1 MFGKIMFGVLAAA
14 VPMLF
19 GAPPW
24 AIPLAAALGAG
35 LGHWFVDRDP
45 AFARSDRPLSVD
57 EIFAEEAPRIRL
69 ARQGLSPRPGLPHDT
84 DPELQAVVMPDVHLA
99 QLLAPLFMD
108 LARADGAVAQVEV
121 RVVREYFER
130 TLHFSRDN
138 MEHVRTALKSALA
151 RKPADLA
158 ATTQAARAAVKPPQR
173 VELVHALYDMALA
186 DGDLQRSESE
196 GLRTIVQQLNLSDE
210 QLSQITREFFGDGQ
224 ADYEALGLTATA
236 TDDELKSAFR
246 KLAAENHPDRV
257 ASLGADAAA
266 QATERFRA
274 VKDAYE
280 RLRKLRGL

>member
-1 MFGKIMFGVLAAA
+1 MFGKIMFGVLAGA

-24 AIPLAAALGAG
+24 AIPLAAAAGAA

-45 AFARSDRPLSVD
+45 GFTRSDRPLSVD
-57 EIFAEEAPRIRL
+57 EIFADDAPPIRL

-84 DPELQAVVMPDVHLA
+84 DPELQAVEMPDAHLA
-99 QLLAPLFMD
+99 QVLAPLFMD
-108 LARADGAVAQVEV
+108 LARVDGAVAQVEV
-121 RVVREYFER
+121 RVVREYFEH
-130 TLHFSRDN
+130 TLHFRRAH

-151 RKPADLA
+151 RKPTDLA
-158 ATTQAARAAVKPPQR
+158 ATTQAARVVVKPQQR
-173 VELVHALYDMALA
+173 VELVHALYDLALA

-196 GLRTIVQQLNLSDE
+196 ALRTIVSQLNLSDE
-210 QLSQITREFFGDGQ
+210 QLTQITREFFGDGQ
-224 ADYEALGLTATA
+224 ADYELLGLTATA

-257 ASLGADAAA
+257 AALGAEAAA
-266 QATERFRA
+266 QASDRFRA

>member
-1 MFGKIMFGVLAAA
+1 MFGKIMFGVLAGA

-19 GAPPW
+19 GAAPW
-24 AIPLAAALGAG
+24 TIPLAAALGAA

-45 AFARSDRPLSVD
+45 AFTKSDRPLSVD

-84 DPELQAVVMPDVHLA
+84 DPELQAVTMPDVHLA
-99 QLLAPLFMD
+99 QVLAPLFMD
-108 LARADGAVAQVEV
+108 LARVDGAVAQVEV

-130 TLHFSRDN
+130 TLHFSPDN
-138 MEHVRTALKSALA
+138 MEHVRTALKAALA
-151 RKPADLA
+151 KKPAELA
-158 ATTQAARAAVKPPQR
+158 ATTQTARALVKPAQR

-196 GLRTIVQQLNLSDE
+196 ALKTVVQQLNLSDE
-210 QLSQITREFFGDGQ
+210 QLTQITREFFGDGQ
-224 ADYEALGLTATA
+224 ADYELLGLSAAA

-246 KLAAENHPDRV
+246 KLAADNHPDRV
-257 ASLGADAAA
+257 ATLGPEAAA
-266 QATERFRA
+266 TAADRFRA